1 MDQKYNPTTGR
12 WFMRQD
18 GVLFIAVDDVIADY
32 EGLKKNELNPP
43 INVLIAALEA
53 SKAIAIKEYDS
64 LKINQKNNDQGE
76 SIPQN

>member
-1 MDQKYNPTTGR
+1 MEPKYNPTSGR

-18 GVLFIAVDDVIADY
+18 GILFIAVDDVISDY
-32 EGLKKNELNPP
+32 QGLKKNELNPP

-53 SKAIAIKEYDS
+53 SKAIAQKEYDQ

-76 SIPQN
+76 SIPSK